1 MIVKSKFKLVQDI
14 IFFTAVG
21 LFFTALFLS
30 IALFF
35 LPYYVGREV
44 WGRYEIWYINR
55 GEK

>member
-1 MIVKSKFKLVQDI
+1 MKNKLKAIQDI
-14 IFFTAVG
+14 IFFTTVG

-44 WGRYEIWYINR
+44 WNRWEVWYINR

>member
-1 MIVKSKFKLVQDI
+1 MKSKFKLVQDI
-14 IFFTAVG
+14 IFFTTVG
-21 LFFTALFLS
+21 LFFTVLFLS
-30 IALFF
+30 ILIFF